1 MIAVILMAC
10 YMNPD
15 VNIITIINNHIRLT
29 SAATFSELW
38 DANKDKI
45 HELNLSGAIVIGEV
59 TEYFV
64 GT

>member
-15 VNIITIINNHIRLT
+15 VNIITIISNHIRLT

-45 HELNLSGAIVIGEV
+45 HELNLSGSVVMGEV